1 MLNENWMA
9 LIGKMGR
16 IRCKTH
22 GASGIAHVS
31 VDIAAGMKAGGRK
44 LDVLRYDIDC
54 LEDGSASISYFV
66 SRSVAKEF
74 EMPTPDL
81 ELFDSKFENRY
92 DAVFDRLTTVCAKCF
107 AEHLKKTN

>member
-1 MLNENWMA
+1 
-9 LIGKMGR
+9 MGR

-31 VDIAAGMKAGGRK
+31 VDIAAEMKAGGGK

-66 SRSVAKEF
+66 STSVAKDF
-74 EMPTPDL
+74 EVTIPDR

-92 DAVFDRLTTVCAKCF
+92 DAVFDRLTTVCGKCF
-107 AEHLKKTN
+107 AGYLKKAN